1 MRDSG
6 VSLAADVARGAI
18 AAIDVAATAL
28 DAAGADTTNAFTALD
43 EHVAQHAALV
53 DRAVAEG
60 APAGLLAGVPI
71 AVKDIIDHAGRTTT
85 AGSTFYRSEAGITA
99 PALHRLETAGAVVI
113 GRTGLHEFA
122 FGFSSENPWFGP
134 VRNPWDHALSPGG
147 SSGGSAAAV
156 AAGIVPIALGSDT
169 GGSVRVPAALCAV
182 AGLKVT
188 HGRIPLDGVFPL
200 VPSLD
205 TVGAIAR
212 TLEDLEVATRIMAG
226 DDHPWDTED
235 SPVRLVVPRH
245 WVDTAPL
252 THGTGEA
259 FAAFL
264 AAASDAGIAVEE
276 RDLVDLGPS
285 PLQGAL
291 IGPEVAAIHR
301 EWRNEGLP
309 YGADVAERI
318 DAALAVGP
326 EQMDEAHRWQ
336 LGLIEAMD
344 SATADGALL
353 ATPTVAAMDKR
364 IGEDIIEGH
373 HYRSLLS
380 WFTAPVNTSGCPA
393 LSMPVAGPGRMPSIQ
408 LIGPRWGE
416 ARLLSTARILE
427 ERGLLGVNAHT
438 VSPPVPRSSK

>member
-1 MRDSG
+1 MSDPG
-6 VSLAADVARGAI
+6 VSLAADVARGAV
-18 AAIDVAATAL
+18 AAVDVAAIAL
-28 DAAGADTTNAFTALD
+28 DAAGADTTNAFTSLD
-43 EHVAQHAALV
+43 EHVAQHAAIV

-60 APAGLLAGVPI
+60 APGGLLAGVPI
-71 AVKDIIDHAGRTTT
+71 AVKDVIDHAGRTTT

-134 VRNPWDHALSPGG
+134 VHNPWDHALSPGG

-156 AAGIVPIALGSDT
+156 AAGIVPIALGTDT

-212 TLEDLEVATRIMAG
+212 TLDDLEVATRIMAG
-226 DDHPWDTED
+226 DDHPWETED
-235 SPVRLVVPRH
+235 SPVRLLVPLH
-245 WVDTAPL
+245 WVDTAAL
-252 THGTGEA
+252 THGTREA
-259 FAAFL
+259 FGSFL
-264 AAASDAGIAVEE
+264 AAAADTGIAVEE

-309 YGADVAERI
+309 YGADVGERI

-326 EQMDEAHRWQ
+326 EEVDEALRWQ
-336 LGLIEAMD
+336 LRLIEAMD
-344 SATADGALL
+344 AATADGALL
-353 ATPTVAAMDKR
+353 VTPTVAAMDKR

-408 LIGPRWGE
+408 LIGPRWSE
-416 ARLLSTARILE
+416 ARLLNTARILE
-427 ERGLLGVNAHT
+427 ERGLLGVNAPAVT
-438 VSPPVPRSSK
+438 PPNPGSSE